1 MRIVEK
7 DFVMKP
13 CTLSSFDIAFLK
25 QVKDKETGEIKI
37 KPYDVAYGCSLST
50 CLKKI
55 VRHRLN
61 TKYESES
68 VYLLDALNEII
79 SLEKELVKLCKE
91 ADEG

>member
-7 DFVMKP
+7 DFIMKP
-13 CTLSSFDIAFLK
+13 CTLDSFDIAFLK

-37 KPYDVAYGCSLST
+37 KPYDVSYGCKLST

-55 VRHRLN
+55 VKHRLN

-79 SLEKELVKLCKE
+79 KLEREILELCKE
-91 ADEG
+91 ANER

>member
-7 DFVMKP
+7 DFVIKP
-13 CTLSSFDIAFLK
+13 NGYSSYDIAFLK
-25 QVKDKETGEIKI
+25 TVQNKETGKAEVK
-37 KPYDVAYGCSLST
+37 AFNASYGCTLSS
-50 CLKKI
+50 CIKKI

-79 SLEKELVKLCKE
+79 NLEKEIVKLCKE
-91 ADEG
+91 ADEE